1 MEEKDLV
8 IVYDIYTVTD
18 TVFSILDLILQGDEI
33 GVFDEFV
40 GDDANDFVIIS
51 SYYGF
56 TKKRMKEICKIWNK
70 ANILGLK
77 ATPINQVSI
86 SFKSKY

>member
-1 MEEKDLV
+1 MEEKD
-8 IVYDIYTVTD
+8 
-18 TVFSILDLILQGDEI
+18 
-33 GVFDEFV
+33 
-40 GDDANDFVIIS
+40 FVIIT
-51 SYYGF
+51 SYYSF